1 MFMQIMHAPCKDP
14 EGARRLMDRWVE
26 ELGPAAAGWLGTTAG
41 VTADQQLFAAA
52 RFASVEEARANSD
65 RREQGEWWTELT
77 QLADGE
83 VTVSD
88 CHAVE
93 LWLGGGS
100 DDAGFVQVMQFTI
113 IDRDAARRVM
123 TALSKMTSD
132 DIGRTDVIGSTIA
145 WHDDGDAVS
154 QVVYFT
160 SEAEAREGEAR
171 GGEDADER
179 MTDMAEAF
187 AEPRYL
193 DITEPWLYSPR

>member
-1 MFMQIMHAPCKDP
+1 MFLQIMQGTCNDP
-14 EGARRLMDRWVE
+14 DGARRLMDRWME
-26 ELGPAAAGWLGTTAG
+26 ELAPGARGWLGSTGG
-41 VTADQQLFAAA
+41 VTTDGQLFAAA
-52 RFASVEEARANSD
+52 RFASVEDARANSD
-65 RREQGEWWTELT
+65 RREQGEWWAEF
-77 QLADGE
+77 AKHVDGE
-83 VTVSD
+83 ITVHD
-88 CHAVE
+88 CPTAE

-100 DDAGFVQVMQFTI
+100 DDAGFVQVMQFDI
-113 IDRDAARRVM
+113 RDRDAARRVM
-123 TALSKMTSD
+123 EAMSEMTPA

-145 WHDDGDAVS
+145 WHGDDEAVT